1 MGEVIRDQNQSLAE
15 KTQALMEKINGW
27 KLSWDTQEKINILK
41 QKTQNL
47 NSIQKNELANEAE
60 DILIQNLAD
69 EVLNKKEIL
78 QKDPEIFKL
87 LDLVE
92 ELDWQEFIS
101 EIDDIFKRA
110 LWNQNIDLEAV
121 KQKYLTNYQKSF

>member
-27 KLSWDTQEKINILK
+27 KLSWDTQDKINILK
-41 QKTQNL
+41 QKTRNL
-47 NSIQKNELANEAE
+47 DSIKKTELANDAE
-60 DILIQNLAD
+60 NILVQHLAD
-69 EVLNKKEIL
+69 EVLEKKETL

>member
-1 MGEVIRDQNQSLAE
+1 MIEKSENQSLAE

-78 QKDPEIFKL
+78 QKDPEIFKF
-87 LDLVE
+87 LDLIE
-92 ELDWQEFIS
+92 DLDWKEFIS
-101 EIDDIFKRA
+101 EIDIIFTRVLK
-110 LWNQNIDLEAV
+110 NQNIDFKAV
-121 KQKYLTNYQKSF
+121 KNHYLEKYQKSF